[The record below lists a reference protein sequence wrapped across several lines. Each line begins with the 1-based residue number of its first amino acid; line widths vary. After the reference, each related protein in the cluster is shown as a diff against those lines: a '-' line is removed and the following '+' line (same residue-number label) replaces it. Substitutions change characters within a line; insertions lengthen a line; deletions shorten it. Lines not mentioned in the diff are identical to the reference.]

1 MNIIKALKHP
11 NLLLAGIWARIGENI
26 PDEIYLK
33 MRYRLIFG
41 KKLHLDNPKGFNEKI
56 NWLKIYNRN
65 PIYPHLVDKYEVKN
79 YVRSLIGEEKIIKT
93 YGVWD
98 NYDDIDFEK
107 LPNQFV
113 LKSTNGGGGTGVVIC
128 RDKKKLNHDGAKKKI
143 EKSMSTNWKYEREW
157 VYRDIQ
163 PRIIAEEYMY
173 NDDGTDLVDWKIFC
187 FKGEPK
193 LLFYASDRYKKGEK
207 LKFDWYDMNL
217 QHLPIKSHGIPQA
230 NKQLH
235 MFPEWEE
242 MKEVARKLS
251 KGFPHVRVD
260 LYLIN
265 NKIYFGELTFFHDGG
280 IVALEPEEWEYILG
294 SWIELPEK
302 LIEGK

>member
-1 MNIIKALKHP
+1 M
-11 NLLLAGIWARIGENI
+11 
-26 PDEIYLK
+26 
-33 MRYRLIFG
+33 
-41 KKLHLDNPKGFNEKI
+41 DNPKGFNEKI

-65 PIYPHLVDKYEVKN
+65 PLYPHLVDKYEVKD
-79 YVRSLIGEEKIIKT
+79 YVLPLIGENKVIKT
-93 YGVWD
+93 YGVW
-98 NYDDIDFEK
+98 NNFDDIDFEK

-128 RDKKKLNHDGAKKKI
+128 KDKKTFNYSDAKKKL
-143 EKSMSTNWKYEREW
+143 EKSMKTNWKYEREW
-157 VYRDIQ
+157 VYRDVR
-163 PRIIAEEYMY
+163 PRIIAEQYLY
-173 NDDGTDLVDWKIFC
+173 NEDGSDIVDWKIFC
-187 FKGEPK
+187 FNGEPK

-230 NKQLH
+230 NVELT

-265 NKIYFGELTFFHDGG
+265 KKVYFGELTFFHDGG
-280 IVALEPEEWEYILG
+280 IVALEPEEWEYTLG
-294 SWIELPEK
+294 SWIKLPNK
-302 LIEGK
+302 IIK